1 MQTIL
6 KNRKTKK
13 QARNKLSQRG
23 GSGRASRNN
32 GWSSRASHT
41 SALNMPSG
49 FYRLKEE
56 VKQIQFADAFPPVP
70 KHIPG
75 FTISVS
81 IAEVSEL
88 KKIFTVSPTLDKLI
102 DSYKLMHLNLKDL
115 APKDIRKDLLDANIV
130 LGRMIELLKEKY
142 IYSRSVSVEQAMQAD
157 KWCDYINK
165 LIVANQ
171 KNIGEINEFL
181 A

>member
-1 MQTIL
+1 
-6 KNRKTKK
+6 
-13 QARNKLSQRG
+13 
-23 GSGRASRNN
+23 
-32 GWSSRASHT
+32 
-41 SALNMPSG
+41 MPSG
-49 FYRLKEE
+49 FHRLKQELE
-56 VKQIQFADAFPPVP
+56 NTKFADAFPSVP

-130 LGRMIELLKEKY
+130 LGRMIELLIY
-142 IYSRSVSVEQAMQAD
+142 IYIFA
-157 KWCDYINK
+157 KC
-165 LIVANQ
+165 
-171 KNIGEINEFL
+171 
-181 A
+181 

>member
-13 QARNKLSQRG
+13 QAKNKLQRG

-32 GWSSRASHT
+32 GRSSRASHT

-49 FYRLKEE
+49 FHRLKQELE
-56 VKQIQFADAFPPVP
+56 NTKFADAFPSVP
-70 KHIPG
+70 KHIPE

-81 IAEVSEL
+81 IAEVSVL
-88 KKIFTVSPTLDKLI
+88 KKIFTVSSMLDKLI
-102 DSYKLMHLNLKDL
+102 DSYKLMHFNLKDL
-115 APKDIRKDLLDANIV
+115 DPKQIKKDLLDANIV
-130 LGRMIELLKEKY
+130 LGRMIELLKKKY

-171 KNIGEINEFL
+171 KNIVEINEFL